1 MAAPIPFCDTTFADT
16 FISAHRW
23 KDNWTNASATERL
36 EALVNA
42 TQVILQFCKFPKT
55 GDDVTTTMAGGAIVV
70 SEELNGDSGE
80 VEYIDYT
87 PSSTDDENV
96 PDWLR
101 QACCYEALYFLDLEN
116 DPARPFP
123 LGILGIIK
131 DNKTTFDHN
140 YEPPLFSYMCRSLL
154 ENNGAEVFDPYAG
167 ANGWDVRIKL

>member
-1 MAAPIPFCDTTFADT
+1 MAAPIPLCSLEFANL
-16 FISAHRW
+16 FIGAHRW
-23 KDNWTNASATERL
+23 KDNWVAAGDTEKN

-55 GDDVTTTMAGGAIVV
+55 GEDVTAIGGGTIVV
-70 SEELNGDSGE
+70 DETLPPDGE
-80 VEYIDYT
+80 GIEYIDYT
-87 PSSTDDENV
+87 PASTDDPNV

-101 QACCYEALYFLDLEN
+101 QACCYEALYFFDLEN

-140 YEPPLFSYMCRSLL
+140 YEPPLFSMMCRSLL
-154 ENNGAEVFDPYAG
+154 ENNGAIVEDPYLS
-167 ANGWDVRIKL
+167 ANDWAARIKL